1 MNLRYSKVHVQFQ
14 RELENFLKKQ
24 WDRKRSTDAEYVT
37 SFRAL
42 ATGEGYLYRGVPKRY
57 GGSEQ
62 PVDVVK
68 AQIISEAFTRAK
80 APMEVPGNGI
90 TMLTPVLLEC
100 GSEWQKETF
109 IPKTVTGE
117 YKWAQGYSEPGA
129 GSDLASLR
137 TRAELVGD
145 EWIINGHKIWTTKAL
160 EANYMFALVRT
171 EPDAPKHAGLSYML
185 MDFKQPGIEVRPI
198 RQITGE
204 QNFCEVFLNDVKTPV
219 DWIVG
224 KRGEGWN
231 VSKVNLKH
239 ERNAVGSASRSTD
252 LFESLLRIARTSM
265 IDGKAAI
272 EDPMIRQR
280 IVEIDGFVKAQI
292 YAGYYQATMIAKNE
306 SPGVLALCNKL
317 NNTNIGKMIADVAID
332 ILGDTLLEMP
342 AASGKTGSERWVRQV
357 LGSLGMTIAGGTSNI
372 QKNIISERGLGLPRH
387 EQIG

>member
-1 MNLRYSKVHVQFQ
+1 MNLSYSEAHLRFQ
-14 RELENFLKKQ
+14 QELEKFLEKQ
-24 WDRKRSTDAEYVT
+24 WDIGKSGDAEYVV
-37 SFRAL
+37 SFRSL
-42 ATGEGYLYRGVPKRY
+42 ATNQGYLYRGIPRRY

-62 PVDVVK
+62 SVDVVK

-100 GSEWQKETF
+100 GSEWQKEKF

-171 EPDAPKHAGLSYML
+171 EPEASKHAGLSYML
-185 MDFKQPGIEVRPI
+185 IDFKQSGIDVRPI
-198 RQITGE
+198 KQITGE
-204 QNFCEVFLNDVKTPV
+204 QNFCEVFLNDVRTPA

-224 KRGEGWN
+224 RRGDGWN

-239 ERNAVGSASRSTD
+239 ERNAVGAASRSVD
-252 LFESLLRIARTSM
+252 LFESLLRVARSTVL
-265 IDGKAAI
+265 DGKPAI
-272 EDPMIRQR
+272 ENPLIMQR
-280 IVEIDGFVKAQI
+280 IVEIDGFVKSQI
-292 YAGYYQATMIAKNE
+292 YAGYYQTTMIAKNE

-317 NNTNIGKMIADVAID
+317 NNTNIGKMIADVAVD
-332 ILGDTLLEMP
+332 ILGDVLLQMP
-342 AASGKTGSERWVRQV
+342 AATGKNGKERWVRQV

-372 QKNIISERGLGLPRH
+372 QRNIIAERGLDLPRH
-387 EQIG
+387 EEAG